1 MYIKTIFLSQP
12 VLMYVN
18 ELIVFSLEVF
28 KEYEDEQ
35 ARTMNVGLIFAA
47 FSGNTFHE

>member
-18 ELIVFSLEVF
+18 KLMVFSLEIF
-28 KEYEDEQ
+28 TEYENEQ
-35 ARTMNVGLIFAA
+35 ARTINVGLIFSA
-47 FSGNTFHE
+47 FFGNTFHG